1 MYVRWLL
8 EIYGIEFQ
16 SKKKD
21 KMATAETPAAHMLI
35 ESHFSQPGL
44 RHSNFTE
51 KAAQANAR
59 LKMNLKDDDQKK
71 L

>member
-16 SKKKD
+16 SKKKE
-21 KMATAETPAAHMLI
+21 KMTTHEQTPAAHMLI

-51 KAAQANAR
+51 KAA
-59 LKMNLKDDDQKK
+59 
-71 L
+71 